1 VLLKHGYTATLYC
14 YSSLKKAGKTMA
26 KRVYLF
32 NEGGKDDRDLLGGKG
47 ANLCEMTSLGLPV
60 PFGFTITAPTC
71 REFFESGNRL
81 PPRLEQEYRVALD
94 IVEKKMGAHF
104 GDPENPLLFSVRS
117 GAAVSMPG
125 MMNTILN
132 LGLNDEIAEGLARK
146 TNNPRFAYDSYR
158 RFIQMFSDVVQGV
171 DGHKFEQV
179 IIDYKAANNKVDDT
193 EMSAEDWQ
201 AVIETYKTFADFPQD
216 PFVQLKMAVEAVFLS
231 WHTPRANFY
240 REMSNIPDSLGTA
253 VNVQAMVFGNF
264 GDDSGSGVAFTRNPS
279 TGEHSFFGEFLFN
292 AAGEDVVAGI
302 RTPESLD
309 SLKAKLPE
317 VYEQLFATQALLE
330 KHYRDMQD
338 IEFTVQEGRFYML
351 QTRSGKRTG
360 RASVKIA
367 VDMVKEGLI
376 TEKEALMRVSPDH
389 VESFLHPM
397 VDPGAKRDI
406 VATGLP
412 ASPGGATGQVVFS
425 ADEAVEVAK
434 DGSAVI
440 LVRRETTPEDIHGM
454 KVAGGILTQLG
465 GMTSHAAV
473 VARGMGVCAITG
485 CGSLSIN
492 YEAGTITTE
501 GGTVIHRGD
510 VITLDGSAGD
520 VMLGDIPKVEA
531 SSSDDFQ
538 TLLSWA
544 DKYRRLK
551 VRANA
556 ETPADAAKARELG
569 AEGIGLCRTE
579 HMFFD
584 TERIDQIRG
593 MILADTTEQRQLFIN
608 RLLKFQQQDMLA
620 LFKEMD
626 GLPVTIRLLDPPL
639 HEFLPHGDDE
649 VEALATRLNIET
661 ADIFARI
668 EALSEVN
675 PMLGFRGCRLSVV
688 HPEITQMQVQAIIGA
703 AVEAVEMGLR
713 PFPEIMVPL
722 VVNVRE
728 LRLVNEIIDTGIQ
741 AVLKEKQISIPYKVG
756 TMMETPRAAL
766 GADRLAPEV
775 EFMSFGTNDLTQM
788 TYGFS
793 RDDIGKFLPQ
803 YLDKKLVE
811 SDPFVSLDQR
821 AVGRLMEMAITES
834 RASKPG
840 IKYGICGEHGGDP
853 RSIKFCHDLGLDY
866 VSCSPFRVPVAR
878 IAAAQANVGAELD

>member
-1 VLLKHGYTATLYC
+1 
-14 YSSLKKAGKTMA
+14 MA

-47 ANLCEMTSLGLPV
+47 ANLCEMTSLNLPV
-60 PFGFTITAPTC
+60 PFGFTITTPTC
-71 REFFESGNRL
+71 REFFDNGNRL
-81 PPRLEQEYRVALD
+81 PSRLEQEYRVALD
-94 IVEKKMGAHF
+94 LVEQKMGANF

-158 RFIQMFSDVVQGV
+158 RFIQMFADVVLGV
-171 DGHKFEQV
+171 SGHKFEK
-179 IIDYKAANNKVDDT
+179 IIEDYKVAHGKVDDV
-193 EMSAEDWQ
+193 EMTAEDWQ
-201 AVIETYKTFADFPQD
+201 AIIVLYKTITDFPQD
-216 PFVQLKMAVEAVFLS
+216 PFEQLKLAVEAVFMS
-231 WHTPRANFY
+231 WYTPRANFY

-279 TGEHSFFGEFLFN
+279 TGEHVFFGEFLFN
-292 AAGEDVVAGI
+292 AAGEDVVAGT
-302 RTPESLD
+302 RTPLSLGA
-309 SLKAKLPE
+309 LQ
-317 VYEQLFATQALLE
+317 EQLPDVYDQLFKTQEQLE

-338 IEFTVQEGRFYML
+338 IEFTVQEGRLYML

-367 VDMVKEGLI
+367 VDMVEEKLI
-376 TEKEALMRVSPDH
+376 SEKEALMRVSPEH
-389 VESFLHPM
+389 VEAFLHPM
-397 VDPGAKRDI
+397 VNPEFKRDI

-412 ASPGGATGQVVFS
+412 ASPGGATGKVVFS
-425 ADEAVEVAK
+425 AEEAVEIAA
-434 DGSAVI
+434 DGTSVI
-440 LVRRETTPEDIHGM
+440 LVRRETTPEDIQGM
-454 KVAGGILTQLG
+454 KVSEGILTAFG

-492 YEAGTITTE
+492 DSEGTITASD
-501 GGTVIHRGD
+501 GTVINRGD
-510 VITLDGSAGD
+510 IITLDGNAGD
-520 VMLGDIPKVEA
+520 VMLGDIEKIEA
-531 SSSDDFQ
+531 SNSDDFQ

-544 DKYRRLK
+544 DKNRRLK

-556 ETPADAAKARELG
+556 ETREDAAKARELG

-579 HMFFD
+579 HMFF
-584 TERIDQIRG
+584 EAGRIDVMRG
-593 MILADTTEQRQLFIN
+593 MILSTTIAERQTYLDK
-608 RLLKFQQQDMLA
+608 LLQFQHDDILA
-620 LFKEMD
+620 LFEVMD

-639 HEFLPHGDDE
+639 HEFLPHSE
-649 VEALATRLNIET
+649 EEIVALAGRIGKS
-661 ADIFARI
+661 ADEIR
-668 EALSEVN
+668 ERTESLSEVN

-688 HPEITQMQVQAIIGA
+688 YPEITEMQVHAIISA
-703 AVEAVEMGLR
+703 AVSAVGKGLK
-713 PFPEIMVPL
+713 PYPEIMIPL

-728 LRLVNEIIDTGIQ
+728 IRLINAIVDNGIQ
-741 AVLKEKQISIPYKVG
+741 KVLQERQISIPYKVG
-756 TMMETPRAAL
+756 TMMETPRATL

-793 RDDIGKFLPQ
+793 RDDVGKFLPQ
-803 YLDKKLVE
+803 YLEKKLVE

-821 AVGRLMEMAITES
+821 AVGRLMEIAVTES
-834 RASKPG
+834 RARKKG

-853 RSIKFCHDLGLDY
+853 RSIQFCHDLGLDY
-866 VSCSPFRVPVAR
+866 VSCSPYRVPVAR
-878 IAAAQANVGAELD
+878 IAAAQANVGRELGEL